1 MGLVRL
7 TLVSVCA
14 CIALVSAGCGELQLT
29 MEDVACIP
37 GEKSI
42 FVGQLERDSPF
53 GIPDALEGESISFW
67 VGSELIGVAKTAI
80 ASGVLGALAVC
91 GVFDLPKVST
101 DAVDIGDI
109 LYFDAGTGL
118 VTLDDDTGANA
129 KIGVAVTAAAN
140 PSGSVNVRLS
150 GF

>member
-1 MGLVRL
+1 MKNQVQRGENL
-7 TLVSVCA
+7 TIPALAAVSSGDIVQVGA
-14 CIALVSAGCGELQLT
+14 ILGIAAGN
-29 MEDVACIP
+29 A
-37 GEKSI
+37 
-42 FVGQLERDSPF
+42 
-53 GIPDALEGESISFW
+53 
-67 VGSELIGVAKTAI
+67 
-80 ASGVLGALAVC
+80 ASGADCDVVTV